1 MSSPREEDV
10 FIRPSSKEIRSQWN
24 KIFSDPLINLGKLR
38 SRSLD
43 KAGLGPEGA
52 NGGVTLRSLYWRFY
66 HNLLPPPTS
75 LDLFPPAV
83 ETTRETYNI
92 HRRRYLIAPDGRWA
106 SDCSGFQESLDSP
119 NQPLSPNPSSPNPT
133 SPLQGNEGW
142 DPLSLSTSSPWK
154 TWFAHTE
161 LRATIRQDVD
171 RTFPDMPYFQL
182 ERVQRCMTT
191 ALFIF
196 SVLNPDVGYRQGMHE
211 LFACCL
217 LAVDRDSLTV
227 GQGSTVKE
235 EAMLRT
241 LDRRYIEHDAF
252 ELFAAVM
259 KNGKAFYEWRA
270 EEGPPIRSKSPTA
283 PQAPIIIR
291 CSNLHSSILRKI
303 DPQLWEKLE
312 SEGVEAQIWAIRW
325 LRLIFTRELPFNI
338 AMRLWDGIFAE
349 DPGLQ
354 LLDFVCVAMLLLIR
368 NELIEGDYPAILTNL
383 LHYPAPSPTYPFE
396 PFMILAQALYLRDEL
411 SPAAGVEIVLQNQDL
426 LNIKAAPFRG
436 DIDGP
441 ATSQAESRSNGRGGS
456 FNAGR
461 SRMQKSGGMGGI
473 AQGLFERAQAAGL
486 DKAFLSTVS
495 DIRKNIPDSAYS
507 YLPNL
512 PFSPAQSPGPQS
524 PSNAFSSIPS
534 SSRPARS
541 FFHSPSQSHTNTRPR
556 PPLRSRPSMDS
567 QTSEMSVKTV
577 KDAERE
583 MAELRLAMLGMGK
596 AMLEWLDVVKNKD
609 QSTTEGSDGER
620 DAAWSG
626 LERVRDTLIDAAG
639 KDVDDIVKEWGW
651 HEGLEA
657 PSSRST
663 TPAPDTEP
671 QAPVIAPAVATASQ
685 VPEPDRDPLSVKT
698 GPGHMEFE
706 DATPTPASVSVM
718 PTTPMFPGRPSGAR
732 TSLTPPSRAGSSRTA
747 GAPNTTRQSP
757 SELANGQSRMSVV
770 SGLPRVS
777 QSAPLTSNGAF
788 ARHQQVEERR
798 PSTAG
803 LGISSSSR
811 GVKSTRDP
819 LADSSAAASSDPL
832 AGLGVTSRE
841 DKRLSASTVKAKG
854 RNSGGV
860 DPLLGIDLK

>member
-1 MSSPREEDV
+1 MSGLREEDV
-10 FIRPSSKEIRSQWN
+10 FVRPSPTDIRSEWN
-24 KIFSDPLINLGKLR
+24 RIFSDPLITLSKLR

-52 NGGVTLRSLYWRFY
+52 NGGVLLRSLYWRFY

-75 LDLFPPAV
+75 LDLFPPAA
-83 ETTRETYNI
+83 ETSRETYNI

-106 SDCSGFQESLDSP
+106 SDCSGSQESDSP
-119 NQPLSPNPSSPNPT
+119 HQPGSPSLSSPNPK
-133 SPLQGNEGW
+133 SPLQDDEGW

-217 LAVDRDSLTV
+217 LAVDRDSLATA
-227 GQGSTVKE
+227 QGSSVRD

-241 LDRRYIEHDAF
+241 LDRRYMEHDAF
-252 ELFAAVM
+252 ELFAAIM

-270 EEGPPIRSKSPTA
+270 EEGPPIRSKSPSA
-283 PQAPIIIR
+283 PQAPIIVR
-291 CSNLHSSILRKI
+291 CNNLHSSILRRI

-338 AMRLWDGIFAE
+338 SMRIWDGVFAE

-354 LLDFVCVAMLLLIR
+354 LLDFICVAMLLLIR
-368 NELIEGDYPAILTNL
+368 NELLEGDYPAILTNL

-426 LNIKAAPFRG
+426 LGIKAAPFR
-436 DIDGP
+436 DDDDS
-441 ATSQAESRSNGRGGS
+441 ASASQAHFRRNGRGGNL
-456 FNAGR
+456 NATSAR
-461 SRMQKSGGMGGI
+461 SKMQRGGMGGI
-473 AQGLFERAQAAGL
+473 AQGLFERAQASGL

-512 PFSPAQSPGPQS
+512 PFSPVQSPGPRS
-524 PSNAFSSIPS
+524 PSNTFSSIPS
-534 SSRPARS
+534 SARPSRA
-541 FFHSPSQSHTNTRPR
+541 FFHSPSLSQTNIPPR
-556 PPLRSRPSMDS
+556 PPLHSRPSMDS
-567 QTSEMSVKTV
+567 QTSETSVKTV

-596 AMLEWLDVVKNKD
+596 AMLEWLDVVKPSD
-609 QSTTEGSDGER
+609 QPSSEGSEGSRE
-620 DAAWSG
+620 AAWAG

-639 KDVDDIVKEWGW
+639 KNVDDIVKEWGW

-663 TPAPDTEP
+663 TPAPETEP
-671 QAPVIAPAVATASQ
+671 VPTPISPTVPTASQQ
-685 VPEPDRDPLSVKT
+685 VPEPDRDPLTVKP
-698 GPGHMEFE
+698 GPSHMEFE
-706 DATPTPASVSVM
+706 DATPTPPSVSVL
-718 PTTPMFPGRPSGAR
+718 PTTTMFPGPPNGAR
-732 TSLTPPSRAGSSRTA
+732 TSLTPPSQRRSSGTA
-747 GAPNTTRQSP
+747 GAPNTARQFP
-757 SELANGQSRMSVV
+757 SGPAKSQSRMSAI
-770 SGLPRVS
+770 SGPPKVP
-777 QSAPLTSNGAF
+777 QSAPMNPSGTF
-788 ARHQQVEERR
+788 ARYQHVEENR

-803 LGISSSSR
+803 LGISSRDSSSN
-811 GVKSTRDP
+811 KADP
-819 LADSSAAASSDPL
+819 LAVLGVAADSDPL

-860 DPLLGIDLK
+860 DPLLGVDLK